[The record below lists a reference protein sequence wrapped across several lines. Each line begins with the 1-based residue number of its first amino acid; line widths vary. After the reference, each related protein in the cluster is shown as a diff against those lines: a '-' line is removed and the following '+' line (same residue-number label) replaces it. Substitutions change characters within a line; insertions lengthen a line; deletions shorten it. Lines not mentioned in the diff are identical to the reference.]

1 MCALDISM
9 ATEPRWSTI
18 CISKEAKISSC
29 ESACAWYL
37 SYGRMAL
44 ETLGAD
50 GGFQRLPGSD
60 KRWGDKRRAV
70 MLPRGPDESRC
81 RYERPTGRFL
91 FSDIAPRSSILD
103 PGGGKG
109 LTTPFSTKRRVR
121 CSDSTSL
128 VSEVMSVHRQ
138 AKTRGRQAGTPYS
151 FKAVPWTRGPDGSR
165 GSRLAGGPGM
175 AVSAMVRWRTKLKV

>member
-1 MCALDISM
+1 MEKMNVTASFEGDRQVQLWSM
-9 ATEPRWSTI
+9 ATEPRWST
-18 CISKEAKISSC
+18 ISKEAKISSC

-138 AKTRGRQAGTPYS
+138 AKTRGRQAQGPRTALKPYHG
-151 FKAVPWTRGPDGSR
+151 REGR
-165 GSRLAGGPGM
+165 M
-175 AVSAMVRWRTKLKV
+175 AVGAAG